1 MRTFNPGRLFHFQ
14 VKADTYFYLRVTKKL
29 NVACIIAAI
38 AFMGFLLVHLL
49 SGGTDSSGP
58 IWFFIFPPVAMYLL
72 GRRLGLIFSLI
83 LAVPTMLLL
92 IVLYADFEV
101 AGYST
106 TFILRFF
113 ISYLVETFLFYIME
127 VQRSEA
133 QQKVKLLSGLLPI
146 CSSCKKIRND
156 KGYWKQIDVYIQK
169 YSEAEF
175 THSICP
181 ECSDELYGKEDWY
194 IKMKKKEQKKEK
206 EFSEKGK
213 DDLLDKF

>member
-1 MRTFNPGRLFHFQ
+1 MADSSAFSDNRIRQKLYFYLIVNLVGVLVMVGFGSILALKGRILIPITDFTCSISLLF
-14 VKADTYFYLRVTKKL
+14 TYFYLRVTKKL

-92 IVLYADFEV
+92 IVLYAVFEV

-133 QQKVKLLSGLLPI
+133 QQKVKLL
-146 CSSCKKIRND
+146 R
-156 KGYWKQIDVYIQK
+156 Q
-169 YSEAEF
+169 
-175 THSICP
+175 
-181 ECSDELYGKEDWY
+181 
-194 IKMKKKEQKKEK
+194 
-206 EFSEKGK
+206 
-213 DDLLDKF
+213 

>member
-1 MRTFNPGRLFHFQ
+1 
-14 VKADTYFYLRVTKKL
+14 
-29 NVACIIAAI
+29 
-38 AFMGFLLVHLL
+38 MGFLLVHLL